1 MIVNLFLTVVELEI
15 KIKVPVGFSVW
26 RASGLYFQDGI
37 LKAASSRWNNGKR
50 QRGKKKKKKRVKL
63 TLSNPFMKSP
73 NLIYQ
78 EEASCLNRLLKATP
92 PNTVAL
98 GLSFDT

>member
-50 QRGKKKKKKRVKL
+50 QRGKKKKKKKGETNLVK
-63 TLSNPFMKSP
+63 PFYEVS
-73 NLIYQ
+73 
-78 EEASCLNRLLKATP
+78 
-92 PNTVAL
+92 
-98 GLSFDT
+98 